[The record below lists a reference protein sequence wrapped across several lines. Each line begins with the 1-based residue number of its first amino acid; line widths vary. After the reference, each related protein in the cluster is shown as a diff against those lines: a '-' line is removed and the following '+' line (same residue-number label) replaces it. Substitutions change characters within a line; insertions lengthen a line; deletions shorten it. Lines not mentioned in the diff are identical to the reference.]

1 MESVLGF
8 LSVAFKLILGLS
20 VLVVVHEFGH
30 FLPAKLFGMKVE
42 KFYLFF
48 DWPRKL
54 FSFTW
59 RGTEYGVGL
68 LPLGGY
74 VKIAGM
80 IDESLDKNLNVR
92 PEPWEFRAKPVW
104 QRFIVM
110 IGGVFMN
117 VVLGVTIF
125 TLMLHFYGVQKY
137 PMDKIPGVYVE
148 KGSAAEELGF
158 QTGDKIISFQGEPVK
173 YLQDVA
179 NPNILLESS
188 PTVVVE
194 RDGKRVEIAIPNDY
208 INKFA
213 QKKSDGLLF
222 GPRMWTY
229 VYVQAGSP
237 AQKAGLKDGD
247 KIVAVDS
254 VPVKYFDELREQ
266 IKNRKDNS
274 ILVTYERN
282 GVLASLSVE
291 LKEGML
297 GVGPIDTMFVERQKY
312 GLAEAV
318 GPGAVTAFKTVGDNV
333 KGLKKIFSGDADV
346 SKSLQGPV
354 KIAKMYDDT
363 WRKMGWAGVWML
375 TGLLSMVLALMNLL
389 PIPALDGGHI
399 LFLMIEAVTRRK
411 PSEKI
416 LMIAQ
421 QAGMVIILSL
431 MVFVLYNDIFN

>member
-1 MESVLGF
+1 M
-8 LSVAFKLILGLS
+8 GLS

-80 IDESLDKNLNVR
+80 VDESLDKNLSSE

-104 QRFIVM
+104 QRFVVM

-117 VVLGVTIF
+117 VVLGITIF
-125 TLMLHFYGVQKY
+125 TLMLYFYGEQKY
-137 PMDKIPGVYVE
+137 PMKKIPGVYVE
-148 KGSAAEELGF
+148 KGSPAEELGF
-158 QTGDKIISFQGEPVK
+158 QTGDKIVSFQGQPVK
-173 YLQDVA
+173 YLQDVS
-179 NPNILLESS
+179 NPGILLESS

-194 RDGKRVEIAIPNDY
+194 REGKRVEIAIPNDY

-213 QKKSDGLLF
+213 QKKSDSPLF
-222 GPRMWTY
+222 TPRMWTY
-229 VYVQAGSP
+229 VDVQSGSA

-254 VPVKYFDELREQ
+254 VPVLYFDELRER
-266 IKNRKDNS
+266 IKGRKGDTIRLTYARGES
-274 ILVTYERN
+274 LETVT
-282 GVLASLSVE
+282 AE
-291 LKEGML
+291 LKKDGLL
-297 GVGPIDTMFVERQKY
+297 GVAPIDSMFVERQRY
-312 GLAEAV
+312 GLTDAV
-318 GPGAVTAFKTVGDNV
+318 APGAATAFKTVGDNV

-346 SKSLQGPV
+346 SKSVQGPV
-354 KIAKMYDDT
+354 KIAKMYDET

-375 TGLLSMVLALMNLL
+375 TGLLSMVLAFMNLL

-416 LMIAQ
+416 LMFAQ
-421 QAGMVIILSL
+421 QAGMIILLSL